1 MARANKADKLQ
12 DHMSY
17 PPRAMRAERAAAY
30 LGGMAPST
38 FFELVEDGLLPRG
51 VEVKGMKMWDRHD
64 LDAAFDELKARSR
77 AKRRN
82 PFEEAF
88 APAGGE
94 DGLPDKHR

>member
-30 LGGMAPST
+30 LGGMAVST

-82 PFEEAF
+82 PLEERLAR
-88 APAGGE
+88 AAGE
-94 DGLPDKHR
+94 VEISD